1 MEEKIDLRVFP
12 SPDDAP
18 CRFVWRCLCVLHNR
32 EHNRRHI
39 GVLGASCEQ
48 TPGMASQYGGALRWN
63 ADIRRILVYSASTR
77 NEVKTNSVAI
87 QCVLGTSNRAYGSRY
102 SGSHPV
108 LRRGPGRRQLW
119 RLGLP
124 QNKRRASLGPSAM
137 ITKRA
142 KCVDWLVVTPTK
154 ETHFTSTFHA
164 AGSWVTSDL

>member
-102 SGSHPV
+102 SGSHIPFYV
-108 LRRGPGRRQLW
+108 VALAGASYGVWAYRRTSGVRRLV
-119 RLGLP
+119 RLP
-124 QNKRRASLGPSAM
+124 
-137 ITKRA
+137 
-142 KCVDWLVVTPTK
+142 
-154 ETHFTSTFHA
+154 
-164 AGSWVTSDL
+164 